1 MPSSKDNNPRRN
13 NIKTG
18 RKYEQLAADFFIN
31 QNFQILATNYR
42 TGKKEIDL
50 IVQKDD
56 LVIFVEVK
64 ASSSDKFGHPSER
77 IDKKKIAHLTEAAHQ
92 FVIGN
97 NLQKVD
103 LRFDV
108 ITFLNG
114 KLEHYPNA
122 FEGAE

>member
-1 MPSSKDNNPRRN
+1 MPSSKDNSPKRN
-13 NIKTG
+13 NITTG

-31 QNFQILATNYR
+31 QDFQILATNYR

-56 LVIFVEVK
+56 LVVFVEVK

-77 IDKKKIAHLTEAAHQ
+77 IDKKKIANLTEAAYQ
-92 FVIGN
+92 FIIGN